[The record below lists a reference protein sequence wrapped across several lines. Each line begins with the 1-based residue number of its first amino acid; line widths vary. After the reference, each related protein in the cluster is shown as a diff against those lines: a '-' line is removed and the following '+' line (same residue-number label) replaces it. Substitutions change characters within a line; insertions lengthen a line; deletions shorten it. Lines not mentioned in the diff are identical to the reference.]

1 MIMDK
6 RLIGVA
12 LIAATLLLTWGLQA
26 QTPSKPV
33 APTGTSAAT
42 SPASTAHASP
52 EWVNAEVTKL
62 DLAKKRVTLKH
73 APIDS
78 IKMDAMTMPFK
89 LKDTAL
95 FDGYKVG
102 DKLQFVVKN
111 DDGDLFVTQVRK
123 AAN

>member
-1 MIMDK
+1 MIMNK
-6 RLIGVA
+6 RLIGSTLV
-12 LIAATLLLTWGLQA
+12 AATLLSTLGLQA
-26 QTPSKPV
+26 QTPGKPV
-33 APTGTSAAT
+33 ASNAPTA
-42 SPASTAHASP
+42 PASP
-52 EWVNAEVTKL
+52 EWVNAEITKL
-62 DLAKKRVTLKH
+62 DLPKKRVTLKH
-73 APIDS
+73 APIAS

-102 DKLQFVVKN
+102 DKLQFVVKS

>member
-1 MIMDK
+1 MNK
-6 RLIGVA
+6 RLIGAA
-12 LIAATLLLTWGLQA
+12 LVAATLLLTWGLQA

-33 APTGTSAAT
+33 ASTAAT
-42 SPASTAHASP
+42 APVNP
-52 EWVNAEVTKL
+52 EWVNAEITKL

-73 APIDS
+73 APIAS

-89 LKDTAL
+89 LKDVAL

-111 DDGDLFVTQVRK
+111 DDGDLFITQVRK